1 MEKPWET
8 HCVKQWIVIYPVDS
22 AINNLLN
29 VTTKP

>member
-8 HCVKQWIVIYPVDS
+8 ICVKQWIVIYPVDS
-22 AINNLLN
+22 AINLLN